1 MNLVPL
7 IVFGVLM
14 FLNMPIAIATAIG
27 ALVFFFQQQG
37 LPLPIFSQRL
47 IASSDSFPLL
57 AIPMFTLAGVIMNH
71 SGISRRLLN
80 LAESLVGHLPGAL
93 AQANI
98 VLATLMGFETG
109 SANADCA
116 MQSKL
121 LGANMVRRGYDPPFV
136 AAIISAS
143 AVISPI
149 MPPGL
154 GFVIFGYLA
163 NVSVGRLFLA
173 GILPGFIL
181 AAAMMIMVH
190 YIARKHG
197 YKPSRPRRAT
207 VMELG
212 QAVREAAWALTVPF
226 IVILGIRYGLFTP
239 TEAGAV
245 IVVYSVFVGAVIY
258 GELKWSSAIEVLT
271 EAGLTTA
278 LVMLIICASDALGFY
293 MALEQV
299 PTKTA
304 EFLTSL
310 TSNPLAMLMLINV
323 FLLLLGTFF
332 ESLAA
337 LILLTPILAP
347 VAIAIGIDPVHLGVI
362 IVLNLTIGAITPPVG
377 TLIFIACSVLNVNI
391 RDFTRAVIPF
401 MIVQIVVLFL
411 LTLFPVLVLALP
423 NYLMGVGR

>member
-1 MNLVPL
+1 MDLLPL
-7 IVFGVLM
+7 AVFTLLL
-14 FLNMPIAIATAIG
+14 FLNVPVAIATAIG
-27 ALVFFFQQQG
+27 ALTFFVNQTG
-37 LPLPIFSQRL
+37 LPMPIFTQRL
-47 IASSDSFPLL
+47 IASADSFPLL
-57 AIPMFTLAGVIMNH
+57 AIPMFTLGGVIMNH

-121 LGANMVRRGYDPPFV
+121 LGQNMVKRGYDPPFV

-143 AVISPI
+143 AVISPM

-163 NVSVGRLFLA
+163 NVSVGRLFLG
-173 GILPGFIL
+173 GILPGFLL
-181 AAAMMIMVH
+181 AACMMVLVH
-190 YIARKHG
+190 YIAKKRG
-197 YKPSRPRRAT
+197 YKPSRPQRAKPK
-207 VMELG
+207 ELAI
-212 QAVREAAWALTVPF
+212 AVREAGWALTVPV
-226 IVILGIRYGLFTP
+226 IIILGLRYGIFTP

-245 IVVYSVFVGAVIY
+245 IVVYSTLVGAFIY
-258 GELKWSSAIEVLT
+258 RDLKLSQAVEVLT
-271 EAGLTTA
+271 EAALTTA
-278 LVMLIICASDALGFY
+278 LVMIIICASDALGFY
-293 MALEQV
+293 MALERV
-299 PTKTA
+299 PTRTA

-310 TSNPLAMLMLINV
+310 TKDPFLMLLMINV
-323 FLLLLGTFF
+323 FLLVLGTFF

-347 VAIAIGIDPVHLGVI
+347 VAISLGIDPVHLGVV

-377 TLIFIACSVLNVNI
+377 TLIFIACGVLNVNI
-391 RDFTRAVIPF
+391 RDFTKAAIPF
-401 MIVQIVVLFL
+401 MILQICVLFL
-411 LTLFPVLVLALP
+411 ITLVPALVLTLP
-423 NYLMGVGR
+423 NYLMGR